1 MVVNKKAKFAKD
13 TMLLAEFS
21 KAFAHPARLS
31 ILQMIAEKKECIC
44 GEIVE
49 VLPLAQ
55 ATVSQHLKELKE
67 IGLIKG
73 EIEGNKS
80 CYCIDWKRLK
90 EFQEELNSFFRNL
103 NQLKKS
109 QSENCCL

>member
-1 MVVNKKAKFAKD
+1 MAIKNRSKFARDKRR
-13 TMLLAEFS
+13 LADFS
-21 KAFAHPARLS
+21 KSLAHPARLA
-31 ILQMIAEKKECIC
+31 ILQTIAEKKECIC

-80 CYCIDWKRLK
+80 CYCIDWTRLK
-90 EFQEELNSFFRNL
+90 QFQEELNSFFQNL

-109 QSENCCL
+109 QSENCCS